1 MKTLSDIAR
10 NYKIFIDTCSLMN
23 PDAEVFLLGSFMQYL
38 EKSNNGI
45 IVPVV
50 VLNEL
55 KGLAKSNDPIK
66 KYNARKGQSI
76 FLKLKNINR
85 AAERGEKNDGYVDN
99 LFQVIFTKFRTKY
112 KLCLITQDVGLALD
126 ILDLNKSRSAE
137 FDKKGVRRIKDI
149 KVIKITKNG
158 GFDEFSTQKKK
169 PFIPKKP
176 VAKKPST
183 SKPFKKSVKNIDISK
198 SKLLATSITPK
209 TGDIVITQ
217 QGKNLKL
224 KESLASG
231 GEGIIY
237 SVNDTEVCKIYK
249 KEKVDELRIQKLKLM
264 TSNQISYPR
273 ICWPK
278 SIVYNINKE
287 PIGYLMNKAD
297 GKELQRTIFLPQLL
311 KKHLPSWKKV
321 DLVNVCIGI
330 LHKVIK
336 LHQNNIIM
344 GDINPMNILLSPNSD
359 SFFVDTDS
367 YQVEQFPCPVG
378 QVNYTAPEIQGK
390 DFKTFLRTV
399 ENESFALTTLLFMI
413 LLPGKP
419 PYSHQGG
426 TSPTANIKKMNFP
439 YPFSYTDEKGNSVKD
454 FKFEAPVGPWRIIWS
469 NFPYFLKEVFYN
481 VFKKGERYSPE
492 QWLDTMKRYKNDL
505 SKDYTNNEIFPKE
518 FKKVDDAVKQQFKE
532 RK

>member
-1 MKTLSDIAR
+1 
-10 NYKIFIDTCSLMN
+10 MN
-23 PDAEVFLLGSFMQYL
+23 PYAEAFLLGSFVQYL
-38 EKSNNGI
+38 ENNNNGI
-45 IVPVV
+45 IVPVK

-55 KGLAKSNDPIK
+55 KGLVKNNDPIT
-66 KYNARKGQSI
+66 KYNARKGFSI
-76 FLKLKNINR
+76 FLKLENMKCAIK
-85 AAERGEKNDGYVDN
+85 RGGKNDGYVDN

-137 FDKKGVRRIKDI
+137 FDKNGIRRIKDI
-149 KVIKITKNG
+149 KVIKITEAG
-158 GFDEFSTQKKK
+158 SFREFSAQTRK
-169 PFIPKKP
+169 PHIPKKP
-176 VAKKPST
+176 TAKKQT
-183 SKPFKKSVKNIDISK
+183 LSKPFKKSVKNIDINK
-198 SKLLATSITPK
+198 SKLLATSITPR

-217 QGKNLKL
+217 QGMNLRL
-224 KESLASG
+224 KESIARG

-237 SVNDTEVCKIYK
+237 TVNETEVCKIYK

-264 TSNQISYPR
+264 TANQISYPR

-287 PIGYLMNKAD
+287 PIGYLMNKAK
-297 GKELQRTIFLPQLL
+297 GKELQITVFLPQLL

-330 LHKVIK
+330 LHKIII
-336 LHQNNIIM
+336 LHKNNIIM
-344 GDINPMNILLSPNSD
+344 GDINPMNILLSQYSET
-359 SFFVDTDS
+359 FFVDTDS

-378 QVNYTAPEIQGK
+378 QVNFTAPEIQGK

-399 ENESFALTTLLFMI
+399 ENESFALATLLFMI

-439 YPFSYTDEKGNSVKD
+439 YPFTFTDEKGKSVND

-481 VFKKGERYSPE
+481 VFKKGKRYSPE